1 MVTQEVVPTKSLEH
15 LRSEIIASAK
25 RGYPILLSG
34 ALFFLVLAYLPLIL
48 PMTIVRLLWI
58 FGLMVIFPLGILLG
72 RILRVNVIT
81 TNNPLGTLGG
91 LIAGTQTF
99 FIPVFIL
106 VYQFKP
112 EYLPFTIG
120 ILGGGHFLA
129 YMWLYE
135 SRAYLF
141 VTLGTS
147 ISSFVLGSG
156 FLTMAYTLVPLAIA
170 SVYIIGVLWIFQENR
185 QKR

>member
-1 MVTQEVVPTKSLEH
+1 MIVVTQEVVPTKSLEH

-91 LIAGTQTF
+91 LIAGTQNVLYSGF
-99 FIPVFIL
+99 HSGIPVQARVPAIHHWTLRRRTFL
-106 VYQFKP
+106 
-112 EYLPFTIG
+112 G
-120 ILGGGHFLA
+120 IHVAL
-129 YMWLYE
+129 
-135 SRAYLF
+135 
-141 VTLGTS
+141 
-147 ISSFVLGSG
+147 
-156 FLTMAYTLVPLAIA
+156 
-170 SVYIIGVLWIFQENR
+170 
-185 QKR
+185 